1 MCGRFTQERPS
12 ADLAELFDAEPLV
25 EDAGG
30 HFNVAP
36 TQDARVVV
44 EREGDRRLTAYRWGL
59 IPTWATGPSAG
70 SKMFNARSE
79 TAPTSPAFRDAFRRR
94 RCLVPV
100 DAFYEWR
107 RDGSTNQPYAIRHP
121 DGSTSQPY
129 AIRHRDGSTS
139 QPYAIRHRDG
149 SPLALAGLWSVWRDP
164 ATDELR
170 RTFAI
175 LTTRP
180 NELIAELHDRMPVIL
195 DRSAWPVWLDTVRT
209 DPGELLGLLV
219 PSSPAELEAFPVSN
233 LVNSVRNDGPEL
245 VRPLEAGPGSPR
257 PEGLGLA

>member
-1 MCGRFTQERPS
+1 VCGRFTQERPS

-25 EDAGG
+25 TDAGG

-44 EREGDRRLTAYRWGL
+44 ERDGDRRLTAYRWGL
-59 IPTWATGPSAG
+59 IPTWAADASAG
-70 SKMFNARSE
+70 SRMFNARSE
-79 TAPTSPAFRDAFRRR
+79 TAPASPAFRDAFRRR

-107 RDGSTNQPYAIRHP
+107 RDGSR
-121 DGSTSQPY
+121 
-129 AIRHRDGSTS
+129 R

-149 SPLALAGLWSVWRDP
+149 SPLALAGLWSTWRDP

-180 NELIAELHDRMPVIL
+180 NELMAGLHDRMPVIL
-195 DRSAWPVWLDTVRT
+195 DRQAWPVWLDTVRT

-219 PSSPAELEAFPVSN
+219 PSPADELEAYPVST

-245 VRPLEAGPGSPR
+245 VRPLEGDPGLSR
-257 PEGLGLA
+257 SEGLGLA

>member
-44 EREGDRRLTAYRWGL
+44 ERGGDRRLTAYRWGL
-59 IPTWATGPSAG
+59 IPAWATDASAG
-70 SKMFNARSE
+70 SRMFNARSE

-107 RDGSTNQPYAIRHP
+107 RDGSTR
-121 DGSTSQPY
+121 
-129 AIRHRDGSTS
+129 

-149 SPLALAGLWSVWRDP
+149 SPLALAGLWSTWRDP

-180 NELIAELHDRMPVIL
+180 NELMAELHGRMPVIL
-195 DRSAWPVWLDTVRT
+195 DRSAWPIWLDTVRT
-209 DPGELLGLLV
+209 DPGELRGLLA
-219 PSSPAELEAFPVSN
+219 PSPPDQLEAFPVST

-245 VRPLEAGPGSPR
+245 MRPLEAGSGIPR
-257 PEGLGLA
+257 SEGLGLT

>member
-1 MCGRFTQERPS
+1 VCGRFTQERPS
-12 ADLAELFDAEPLV
+12 ADLAELFHAEPLV

-36 TQDARVVV
+36 TQDARIVV
-44 EREGDRRLTAYRWGL
+44 ERAGDRRLTAYRWGL
-59 IPTWATGPSAG
+59 IPTWATDASAG
-70 SKMFNARSE
+70 SRMFNARAE

-107 RDGSTNQPYAIRHP
+107 RDGSGRL
-121 DGSTSQPY
+121 GS
-129 AIRHRDGSTS
+129 RR

-149 SPLALAGLWSVWRDP
+149 SPLALAGLWSTWRDP

-180 NELIAELHDRMPVIL
+180 NEVMADLHDRMPVIL
-195 DRSAWPVWLDTVRT
+195 DRQAWPTWLDTVGT
-209 DPGELLGLLV
+209 DLGELRGLLV
-219 PSSPAELEAFPVSN
+219 PSPAAELEAFPVST

-245 VRPLEAGPGSPR
+245 MRPLDAASTAPPV
-257 PEGLGLA
+257 EGLGLA